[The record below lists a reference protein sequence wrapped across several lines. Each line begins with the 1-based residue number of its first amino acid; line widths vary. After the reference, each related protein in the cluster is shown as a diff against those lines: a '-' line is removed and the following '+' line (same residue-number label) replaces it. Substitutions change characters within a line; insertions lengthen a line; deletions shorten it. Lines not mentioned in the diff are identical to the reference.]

1 MQNDET
7 TRSKIIFPDA
17 VTVGLPAWVKDFVL
31 TSAVC
36 PTDEDRMRLAIDLSR
51 ENVLHGTGGPF
62 GAAVFEEGT
71 GRLVSV
77 GVNSVERLHSS
88 VLHAEV
94 MALMLAQAAVGSFTL
109 HGPSTRLHML
119 ATSCEP
125 CAMCLGAILW
135 SGVRRIVCGARR
147 EAALA
152 IGFEEGPVFAESYQY
167 LEARGISIVRGLLAD
182 EAEAVLRLYQE
193 RGGVVYNG

>member
-1 MQNDET
+1 MQNDEAA
-7 TRSKIIFPDA
+7 RPNNFFSDA
-17 VTVGLPAWVKDFVL
+17 VTVGLPAWVKDFVSA
-31 TSAVC
+31 SAVYS
-36 PTDEDRMRLAIDLSR
+36 TDEARMRLAIALSHK
-51 ENVLHGTGGPF
+51 NVIQGTGGPF
-62 GAAVFEEGT
+62 GAAVFEEDT

-77 GVNSVERLHSS
+77 GVNSVERMSNS

-94 MALMLAQAAVGSFTL
+94 MALMLAQATVGSFTL
-109 HGPSTRLHML
+109 HGPGMHPHIL

-125 CAMCLGAILW
+125 CAMCLGALLW

-147 EAALA
+147 DAALA
-152 IGFEEGPVFAESYQY
+152 IGFDEGPVFAESYQY

-193 RGGVVYNG
+193 RGGTVYNP